1 MYNFN
6 RLEVYRRVCLFSDV
20 VHGVTLSFPKFEKY
34 ALGDQMRRAVDSI
47 VSNLAEGGSKESDAE
62 ILQYLRHAVGSS
74 SELEAQIGRV
84 LKLGY
89 LREGEG
95 DKMSNEVIE
104 IRKMLLGFM
113 KWFRS
118 RAK

>member
-6 RLEVYRRVCLFSDV
+6 RLEVYRRADAFSDV
-20 VHGVTLSFPKFEKY
+20 VHEVTMVFPKFEIY

-47 VSNLAEGGSKESDAE
+47 VLNICEGGGAE
-62 ILQYLRHAVGSS
+62 TDPDTLQYLRHALKSS
-74 SELEAQIGRV
+74 NETEGAIRRA

-89 LREGEG
+89 LKDGEVMI
-95 DKMSNEVIE
+95 KEIVE

-113 KWFRS
+113 KRFR
-118 RAK
+118 K